1 MLPDNTNLSP
11 SSGPVNEAISLLVR
25 QRDSFLAQAKQIDEI
40 IANLKNIR
48 SVPRAV
54 ENSSIPDVVPDQYK
68 GMKLSPAFEA
78 YMKAR
83 RGFKIPLAK
92 VIEDLKASGVE
103 LVTPGSK
110 NSPKQNLKITIH
122 FRPKMFTFDEKTE
135 LVWLADTADLP
146 PKKRKR

>member
-1 MLPDNTNLSP
+1 MG
-11 SSGPVNEAISLLVR
+11 SSSIADAEASLVR
-25 QRDSFLAQAKQIDEI
+25 ERDALLARAKQLTDI
-40 IANLKNIR
+40 IAKMREIN
-48 SVPRAV
+48 SVPRDV
-54 ENSSIPDVVPDQYK
+54 ENGDIPSVIVDQYK